1 MRRSAIVTAEVS
13 VPSERAQLLRF
24 ATAGSV
30 DDGKSTLIGRLLY
43 DTKQIFDDQYEA
55 IERSSRLRGDE
66 YVNLALLTDG
76 LRAEREQGITI
87 DVAYRYFATPRRSF
101 IIADTPGHVQYTRNM
116 VTGASKAQL
125 ALVLVDARAGVLEQ
139 TRRHAFLSALLRIP
153 HMVLCVN
160 KMDLVGYEQATF
172 DRIAEEF
179 REFARALEVPDL
191 TVIPISALHGDNVVD
206 RSANMPWYEGPTLLG
221 HLEEV
226 EVASSHDLERLRL
239 PVQYVIR
246 PQSVEHHDHRSYGGE
261 LAGGLLHPG
270 DAVTLLPSG
279 VRSTVERLWSAGRPV
294 EEAYPPMS
302 VSVELADDV
311 DLSRG
316 DLICRDAEPPR
327 ETRELE
333 AMVCWMSERQP
344 LRPGARFGIKHTT
357 RSARALVSELR
368 YRLDVNTLDCETG
381 APELALNDI
390 GRVQLRTT
398 APLFVDSYAENR
410 LTGSFILI
418 DEPTGDTVGA
428 GMILSPDEPFP
439 ASVPLDR

>member
-1 MRRSAIVTAEVS
+1 MSAEVGT
-13 VPSERAQLLRF
+13 PSDHVQLLRF

-55 IERSSRLRGDE
+55 IENSSRRRGDE

-125 ALVLVDARAGVLEQ
+125 ALVLVDARDGVLEQ
-139 TRRHAFLSALLRIP
+139 TRRHAFLSTLLRIP
-153 HMVLCVN
+153 HLVLCVN
-160 KMDLVGYEQATF
+160 KMDLVDYEQAAF
-172 DRIAEEF
+172 KRVAKEF
-179 REFARALEVPDL
+179 HEFAQALDVRDL
-191 TVIPISALHGDNVVD
+191 TMIPISALQGDNVVD
-206 RSANMPWYEGPTLLG
+206 RSANMPWYEGPTLLR

-226 EVASSHDLERLRL
+226 EIAADHDLDRLRI
-239 PVQYVIR
+239 PIQYVIR
-246 PQSVEHHDHRSYGGE
+246 PQSARHHDHRSYAGE
-261 LAGGLLHPG
+261 IAGGVLRPG
-270 DAVTLLPSG
+270 DPVTLSPTG
-279 VRSTVERLWSAGRPV
+279 MRSTVERLSSAGRPV
-294 EEAYPPMS
+294 EEAFPPMS
-302 VSVELADDV
+302 VSIELADDV

-316 DLICRDAEPPR
+316 DLIYRDTEPPH

-344 LRPGARFGIKHTT
+344 LRPGTRLGIKHTT
-357 RSARALVSELR
+357 RSTRALVSELR
-368 YRLDVNTLDCETG
+368 YRLDVNTLDCKTDAE
-381 APELALNDI
+381 ELALNDI
-390 GRVQLRTT
+390 GRVALRTT
-398 APLFVDSYAENR
+398 TPLFIDAYTDNR

-418 DEPTGDTVGA
+418 DETSGDTLGA
-428 GMILSPDEPFP
+428 GMVLDPDDPLP
-439 ASVPLDR
+439 A